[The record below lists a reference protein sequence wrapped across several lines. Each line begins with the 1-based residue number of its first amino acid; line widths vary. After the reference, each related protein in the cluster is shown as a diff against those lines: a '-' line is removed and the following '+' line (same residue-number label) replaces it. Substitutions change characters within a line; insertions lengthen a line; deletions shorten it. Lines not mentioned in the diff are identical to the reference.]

1 MTGCYVRDVG
11 PDERLTT
18 PSRGPA
24 GWARPRTARWDDPGA
39 DGTGAPGTVDEE
51 QATKQAELAHWG
63 LRFVAFL
70 IDFVVPF
77 VLAGILFRVWAPAG
91 VVAYVVVA
99 AFVVWDLVVQGIT
112 GQTVGK
118 RLVGTCLVRSD
129 DGEVVGPW
137 LSILRYFGHI
147 LDVLPLYLGFL
158 WPLWD
163 AKRQTFSDKMCRTVV
178 IVV

>member
-1 MTGCYVRDVG
+1 MG

-24 GWARPRTARWDDPGA
+24 SWARRRTARFEEPGA
-39 DGTGAPGTVDEE
+39 D
-51 QATKQAELAHWG
+51 ATATDAVAEKRPTRQAELAHWG
-63 LRFVAFL
+63 LRFVSFL
-70 IDFVVPF
+70 IDFVAPF
-77 VLAGILFRVWAPAG
+77 VIAGILLKAWAPAG
-91 VVAYVVVA
+91 VVAYVVAA
-99 AFVVWDLVVQGIT
+99 AFVIWDLVVQGIT

-118 RLVGTCLVRSD
+118 RFVGTCLVRLD
-129 DGEVVGPW
+129 DGEVVGPG

-147 LDVLPLYLGFL
+147 LDVLPLYAGFL

-163 AKRQTFSDKMCRTVV
+163 DKRQTFSDKMCRTVV

>member
-1 MTGCYVRDVG
+1 M
-11 PDERLTT
+11 
-18 PSRGPA
+18 
-24 GWARPRTARWDDPGA
+24 GA
-39 DGTGAPGTVDEE
+39 AGTVDEE
-51 QATKQAELAHWG
+51 QAPRQALLAHWG
-63 LRFVAFL
+63 LRVMACL
-70 IDFVVPF
+70 VDFVVPF
-77 VLAGILFRVWAPAG
+77 VVAGILFKAWAPAG
-91 VVAYVVVA
+91 VVAYVVAA
-99 AFVVWDLVVQGIT
+99 AFVIWDLVVQGIT
-112 GQTVGK
+112 GQSVGK
-118 RLVGTCLVRSD
+118 RFVGTCLVRLD